1 MGTVNLIS
9 VFVHV
14 VCAAFWI
21 GGMLFIP
28 LVLVPG
34 IKKQPNRVLLLQKT
48 GIKFRF
54 FGWLAVVLLFI
65 TGFLNMYFRGIP
77 FTTEFFTKSSY
88 GKLLVVKLSL
98 FVLMLLIGG
107 IHDFYLG
114 TKSIDEMQHSS
125 GKKFKLLAR
134 WTGMLN
140 LLLALII
147 AFLGVVISRGG
158 FFS

>member
-1 MGTVNLIS
+1 MTTYYLIS

-14 VCAAFWI
+14 ICAAFWI

-34 IKKQPNRVLLLQKT
+34 IKQQPNRVLLLHKT

-54 FGWLAVVLLFI
+54 YGWFAVIILIVSGVLNI
-65 TGFLNMYFRGIP
+65 HFRGLP
-77 FTTEFFTKSSY
+77 FTIAFFTSTSY
-88 GKLLVVKLSL
+88 GKLLSIKLVL
-98 FVLMLLIGG
+98 FVVMLLVGG
-107 IHDFYLG
+107 IHDFYFG
-114 TKSIDEMQHSS
+114 MKSIDEMQQTS
-125 GKKFKLLAR
+125 GSKFKLLAR

-147 AFLGVVISRGG
+147 AFLGVAISRGG
-158 FFS
+158 F

>member
-1 MGTVNLIS
+1 MGTGYLIS
-9 VFVHV
+9 IFVHV

-34 IKKQPNRVLLLQKT
+34 IKQQPNRVLLLHKT

-54 FGWLAVVLLFI
+54 YGWLAVVVLFI
-65 TGFLNMYFRGIP
+65 TGFLNMHFRGLP
-77 FTTEFFTKSSY
+77 FTVEFFTSSSY
-88 GKLLVVKLSL
+88 GKLLVIKLFL

-107 IHDFYLG
+107 IHDFYIG
-114 TKSIDEMQHSS
+114 MKSIDEMQESA
-125 GKKFKLLAR
+125 GTKFKLLAR

-147 AFLGVVISRGG
+147 AFLGVAISRGG
-158 FFS
+158 F

>member
-1 MGTVNLIS
+1 MGTGYLIS
-9 VFVHV
+9 IFVHV

-34 IKKQPNRVLLLQKT
+34 IKQQPNRVLLLHKT

-54 FGWLAVVLLFI
+54 YGWLAVVVLFI
-65 TGFLNMYFRGIP
+65 TGLLNMHFRGLP
-77 FTTEFFTKSSY
+77 FTVEFFTSSSY
-88 GKLLVVKLSL
+88 GKLLVIKLSL
-98 FVLMLLIGG
+98 FVLMLMISG
-107 IHDFYLG
+107 IHDFYIG
-114 TKSIDEMQHSS
+114 MKSIDEMHQSK
-125 GKKFKLLAR
+125 GIKFKLLAR

-147 AFLGVVISRGG
+147 AFLGVAISRGG
-158 FFS
+158 F

>member
-1 MGTVNLIS
+1 MSTVYLIS

-14 VCAAFWI
+14 ICAAFWI

-34 IKKQPNRVLLLQKT
+34 IKNQPNRVLLLHKT

-54 FGWLAVVLLFI
+54 YGWFAVIILIVSGVLNI
-65 TGFLNMYFRGIP
+65 HFRGLP
-77 FTTEFFTKSSY
+77 FTIAFFTSTSY
-88 GKLLVVKLSL
+88 GKLLSIKLVL
-98 FVLMLLIGG
+98 FVLMLLISG
-107 IHDFYLG
+107 IHDFYFG
-114 TKSIDEMQHSS
+114 IKSIDEMQQTS
-125 GKKFKLLAR
+125 GSKFKLLAR

-147 AFLGVVISRGG
+147 AFLGVAISRGG
-158 FFS
+158 F

>member
-1 MGTVNLIS
+1 MDTVYLIS
-9 VFVHV
+9 VFVHI

-34 IKKQPNRVLLLQKT
+34 IKQQPNRVLLLHKT
-48 GIKFRF
+48 GLKFRF
-54 FGWLAVVLLFI
+54 YGWLAVIVLLI
-65 TGFLNMYFRGIP
+65 TGFLNMYFRGLPITIG
-77 FTTEFFTKSSY
+77 FLTTSSY
-88 GKLLVVKLSL
+88 GKVLIIKLIL
-98 FVLMLLIGG
+98 FVLMLLVGA

-114 TKSIDEMQHSS
+114 MKSIDEMQESS
-125 GKKFKLLAR
+125 GTKFKLLAR

-147 AFLGVVISRGG
+147 AYLGVAISRGG
-158 FFS
+158 F

>member
-1 MGTVNLIS
+1 MATYYLIS

-14 VCAAFWI
+14 ICAAFWI

-34 IKKQPNRVLLLQKT
+34 IKQQPNRVLLLHKT

-54 FGWLAVVLLFI
+54 YGWLAVIILII
-65 TGFLNMYFRGIP
+65 TGVLNIHFRGLP
-77 FTTEFFTKSSY
+77 FTIDFFTSTSY
-88 GKLLVVKLSL
+88 GKLLSIKLVL
-98 FVLMLLIGG
+98 FVIMLLVGG
-107 IHDFYLG
+107 IHDFYIG
-114 TKSIDEMQHSS
+114 KKSIDEMQESA
-125 GKKFKLLAR
+125 GTKFKMLAR

-147 AFLGVVISRGG
+147 AFLGVAISRGG
-158 FFS
+158 F